1 MSNGIHEID
10 DTDLLLIFG
19 YNGASSHPIVA
30 KRIVNAKQ
38 KGAKVI
44 VVDPRITESGR
55 IADLWL
61 PIKNGTNMALVN
73 GFANALINEKLYDEE
88 YVKDHTSGFKEYS
101 AIVEKYTPEYV
112 EKITNINARDIVKA
126 MEMYSSAKNAM
137 ILYGMGVCQFAQA
150 VDVVKGLASLAL
162 LTGNFGRANVGIG
175 PVRGQNNVQGACD
188 MGVLPN
194 VYPGYQ
200 SVTDDKIKSKFEKAW
215 KVKLSNKI
223 GCHLTEVPRR
233 TLKENK
239 LKAYYIM
246 GEDPVQSDPDSEEM
260 RRTLEKLEFVIVQ
273 DIFMNKTCLYAD
285 VILPATSWGE
295 HEGVFTCA
303 DRGFQ
308 RFRKVVEPKGDVK
321 PDWQIIS
328 EISSAMGYPMHYD
341 NTEEIW
347 DELRNLCPN
356 FKGVT
361 YERLDKLGGIQWPC
375 PSEDH
380 PGTSYLYEGNKFN
393 TSTGRGNL
401 FAAEWRPP
409 VESVDEEYPLVLS
422 TVREAGHYSVR
433 TMTGNCRAL
442 QQLADEPGYV
452 QINSEDADRFK
463 IKDEQIMRISSRRGS
478 VLARA
483 LVTERVNRGAVY
495 MTYQWWI
502 GACNELTSNNLD
514 PVSKTPELKY
524 CAVKIEAIEDQIEAE
539 RYVKEEY
546 DKIKRKMGAK
556 VQ

>member
-1 MSNGIHEID
+1 
-10 DTDLLLIFG
+10 LLIFG
-19 YNGASSHPIVA
+19 YNGASSHPIIA

-38 KGAKVI
+38 KGAKII

-73 GFANALINEKLYDEE
+73 AFANVLINKNLYDKE
-88 YVKDHTSGFKEYS
+88 YVRDHTDGFEKYS
-101 AIVEKYTPEYV
+101 EIVRKYTPEYV
-112 EKITNINARDIVKA
+112 EKITHVNAGDIVKA
-126 MEMYSSAKNAM
+126 MEMYSGAENAM

-200 SVTDDKIKSKFEKAW
+200 SVTDSKVRKKFEKAW
-215 KVKLSNKI
+215 KVKLSDKI
-223 GCHLTEVPRR
+223 GCHLTEVPRK

-246 GEDPVQSDPDSEEM
+246 GEDPIQSDPDSGEM
-260 RRTLEKLEFVIVQ
+260 RKTLEKLEFVVVQ
-273 DIFMNKTCLYAD
+273 DIFMNKTSLYAD

-308 RFRKVVEPKGDVK
+308 KFRKVVEPKGDVK
-321 PDWQIIS
+321 PDWKIIS
-328 EISSAMGYPMHYD
+328 EISCSMGYPMHYK

-361 YERLDKLGGIQWPC
+361 YDRLEKLGGIQWPC

-380 PGTSYLYEGNKFN
+380 PGTSYLYRDNKFN
-393 TSTGRGNL
+393 TPTGRGNL
-401 FAAEWRPP
+401 FAAEWRSPM
-409 VESVDEEYPLVLS
+409 ESVDREYPLVLS

-452 QINSEDADRFK
+452 QINPRDAGKYK
-463 IKDEQIMRISSRRGS
+463 IKDEQVIRISSRRGS

-483 LVTERVNRGAVY
+483 MVTERANRGAVY

-502 GACNELTSNNLD
+502 GACNELTCNNLD

-524 CAVKIEAIEDQIEAE
+524 CAVKIEALDDQKKA
-539 RYVKEEY
+539 EEY
-546 DKIKRKMGAK
+546 IKRKYSEIKKKMKAK
-556 VQ
+556 V

>member
-19 YNGASSHPIVA
+19 YNGAASHPIVA
-30 KRIVNAKQ
+30 KRIVRAKQ

-61 PIKNGTNMALVN
+61 PIKNGTNMVLVN
-73 GFANALINEKLYDEE
+73 AFANILINKQFYDKQYVEDHTVGFEE
-88 YVKDHTSGFKEYS
+88 YKS
-101 AIVEKYTPEYV
+101 IVEDYTPEYA
-112 EKITNINARDIVKA
+112 EKVTGIPAEDIVEA
-126 MEMYSSAKNAM
+126 MRMYSGAKNAM

-150 VDVVKGLASLAL
+150 VDVVKGLASIAL
-162 LTGNFGRANVGIG
+162 LTGNFGRPNVGIG

-188 MGVLPN
+188 MGALPN

-200 SVTDDKIKSKFEKAW
+200 SVTDDAIREKFEKAW
-215 KVKLSNKI
+215 GVKLSNKV
-223 GCHLTEVPRR
+223 GYHLTRVPEL
-233 TLKENK
+233 TLRQDKI
-239 LKAYYIM
+239 KAYYIM
-246 GEDPVQSDPDSEEM
+246 GEDPAQSDPDSQEM
-260 RRTLEKLEFVIVQ
+260 RETLDKMELVIVQ
-273 DIFMNKTCLYAD
+273 DIFMNKTALHAD
-285 VILPATSWGE
+285 VILPSTSWGE
-295 HEGVFTCA
+295 HEGVFSSA

-308 RFRKVVEPKGDVK
+308 RFRKAVEPKGDVK
-321 PDWQIIS
+321 PDWEIIS
-328 EISSAMGYPMHYD
+328 EIACAMGYDMHYN

-361 YERLDKLGGIQWPC
+361 YKRLDELGGIQWPC

-380 PGTSYLYEGNKFN
+380 PGTSYLYKGNKFN
-393 TSTGRGNL
+393 TPTGKANL

-409 VESVDEEYPLVLS
+409 MEQTDEEYPIVLS
-422 TVREAGHYSVR
+422 TVREVGHYSVR

-452 QINSEDADRFK
+452 QINPADAKTKGIIDG
-463 IKDEQIMRISSRRGS
+463 DLMRVSSRRGS
-478 VLARA
+478 VVARA
-483 LVTERVNRGAVY
+483 LVTERANKGAVY
-495 MTYQWWI
+495 MTYQWWV
-502 GACNELTSNNLD
+502 GACNELTANNLD

-524 CAVKIEAIEDQIEAE
+524 CAVKVEAIKDQKEAE
-539 RYVKEEY
+539 KV
-546 DKIKRKMGAK
+546 IKDQYAHLKKKMN
-556 VQ
+556 V